1 VGTGDSFGMAV
12 AHAVASGMGGLRTT
26 GDLVVRLQ
34 MTRGMKLKQAKD
46 HLAQRLGVSPAD
58 LSDNVAMHELRGEL
72 RLGRIYEVEAS
83 HFADPSPIEAK
94 TRIARLLGIPI
105 NSVERFIESSAR
117 VLK

>member
-1 VGTGDSFGMAV
+1 MAV

-34 MTRGMKLKQAKD
+34 MTRGMKLKQAK
-46 HLAQRLGVSPAD
+46 HHVAQQLGVTPAD

-83 HFADPSPIEAK
+83 YYTDPSPIEAK
-94 TRIARLLGIPI
+94 SRISRLLGIPI
-105 NSVERFIESSAR
+105 NSVERFKESSAR
-117 VLK
+117 I

>member
-1 VGTGDSFGMAV
+1 MAV
-12 AHAVASGMGGLRTT
+12 AHAVASGMGGMRTT

-46 HLAQRLGVSPAD
+46 HVAQRLGVSPAD

-83 HFADPSPIEAK
+83 CYTDPSPIEAK
-94 TRIARLLGIPI
+94 TRIARLLDIPI
-105 NSVERFIESSAR
+105 NSVERFQESSAR
-117 VLK
+117 ILK